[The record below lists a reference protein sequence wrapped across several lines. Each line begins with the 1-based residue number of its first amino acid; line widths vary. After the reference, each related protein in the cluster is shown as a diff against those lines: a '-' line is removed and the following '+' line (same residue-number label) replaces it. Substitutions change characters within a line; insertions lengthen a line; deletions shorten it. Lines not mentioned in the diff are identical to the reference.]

1 MKGKNKIIFIVLVI
15 LIGLTPVYAQKK
27 SDKLKEQERE
37 LKKKIKETNEL
48 LSEKKNK
55 ERLTLIEL
63 AIINEQLEAQEELI
77 GNINNQ
83 VRRINQD
90 IAENNSVIESLKS
103 DMVKMKKQYG
113 KMLMYAYK
121 HRNKNHLLLYVFS
134 SKNFNQ
140 AFSRV
145 KYIRQFSVYKAEKLK
160 MIRDAQKT
168 LEKKQK
174 QLEQRKEEK
183 EGLVVKQT
191 EEKDKFNESKEK
203 QQAALQE
210 MKKQESLLTDELKKS
225 LKKQA
230 ALQEKINQAIKE
242 EEDRDEVDRLVSKG
256 DKELKKENYDKAI
269 SYYESALKVIPKDKN
284 AKEKLEEAKKLKKEN
299 SGKTKA
305 NPEIKTEV
313 ATVKSD
319 PDETPETILETSN
332 FENAKGKLPWPV
344 EKGSIT
350 QYFGKNAHPTVPGIF
365 TNNNGVEIGS
375 TSGGKVRCVFDGK
388 VSKVLVIDG
397 GGKAVIIN
405 HGTYRTVYAN
415 LKDVSVKEG
424 DKVSIKQNIGTLNPS
439 DDDLSELHFEVRFGK
454 DRQNPAEWLTK
465 K

>member
-1 MKGKNKIIFIVLVI
+1 MMI
-15 LIGLTPVYAQKK
+15 LLLGITPVFAQKK
-27 SDKLKEQERE
+27 SDKLKDQERE

-77 GNINNQ
+77 GNMTSQ
-83 VRRINQD
+83 VRKINQD
-90 IAENNSVIESLKS
+90 IAENKSVIESLKS

-121 HRNKNHLLLYVFS
+121 HRNKDHLLLYIFS

-145 KYIRQFSVYKAEKLK
+145 KYIKQFSEYKAEKLK

-168 LEKKQK
+168 LEKKEK
-174 QLEQRKEEK
+174 QLKQKLEEKTGIVQRQNEEK
-183 EGLVVKQT
+183 EM
-191 EEKDKFNESKEK
+191 FASNKEK
-203 QQAALQE
+203 QQVALKE
-210 MKKQESLLTDELKKS
+210 MKKQESQLTDELKKT
-225 LKKQA
+225 LKQQA
-230 ALQEKINQAIKE
+230 SLQEKINQAIKE
-242 EEDRDEVDRLVSKG
+242 EEDRDEVDRLVAKG
-256 DKELKKENYDKAI
+256 EKEIKKENYDKAI
-269 SYYESALKVIPKDKN
+269 SYFESALKVIPKDKK
-284 AKEKLEEAKKLKKEN
+284 AKEKLDEAKKLKKDN
-299 SGKTKA
+299 AGKTKTK
-305 NPEIKTEV
+305 PEEKTDD
-313 ATVKSD
+313 AVKKED
-319 PDETPETILETSN
+319 PDETPESILETTN

-344 EKGSIT
+344 EKGAPT
-350 QYFGKNAHPTVPGIF
+350 QYFGRNAHPTVPGIF
-365 TNNNGVEIGS
+365 IQNNGIEIGS
-375 TSGGKVRCVFDGK
+375 SSGAKVRAVFEGK
-388 VSKVLVIDG
+388 ISKVLVIDG
-397 GGKAVIIN
+397 AGKAVIIN

-439 DDDLSELHFEVRFGK
+439 DDNLSELHFEVRFGRE
-454 DRQNPAEWLTK
+454 RQNPIDWLTK